1 MSKVAIISDTH
12 WGVRG
17 DSVAFLDMTK
27 RFLDQVFFPTLRER
41 MVYDVVHL
49 GDLVDKRKQI
59 SYMTAGRLRQD
70 FLDPL
75 QDGGFRMS
83 IIAGNHD
90 CSYKNTNR
98 VNALTELVD
107 GNYPSMNC
115 FIDPAE
121 VNLCGYQTLFLPW
134 ICDENREQSM
144 RLIKESKANACMGH
158 LDIAGFEM
166 YRGSVSTHGEN
177 KELFDRFGAVLSGHF
192 HHRSSDGTITYVGS
206 HGEFTWSDHDDPR
219 GFHIFDLRTQELE
232 FVANPHTMFTKVWYD
247 DRDKTL
253 EQVLAVDQSQVT
265 GKFLKL
271 IVTSKT
277 NPYWFDLLCEKLDK
291 SSPLGMQIVEDH
303 LNMNLE
309 DDNNIVS
316 EAESTLDIFRKHI
329 NQFQAPN
336 LNKSKLERLVTD
348 LYNQA
353 LTVET

>member
-27 RFLDQVFFPTLRER
+27 RFLDDVFFPTLRDR
-41 MVYDVVHL
+41 GIYDVVHL

-59 SYMTAGRLRQD
+59 SYLTAGRLRQD

-75 QDGGFRMS
+75 QRDGYRVS
-83 IIAGNHD
+83 VIAGNHD
-90 CSYKNTNR
+90 CYYKNTNR

-107 GNYPSMNC
+107 GNYPSINC
-115 FIDPAE
+115 YIDPE
-121 VNLCGYQTLFLPW
+121 EINLCGYKTLFLPW

-158 LDIAGFEM
+158 LEISGFEM
-166 YRGSVSTHGEN
+166 YRGSVATHGES
-177 KELFDRFGAVLSGHF
+177 KELFDKFGTVLTGHF
-192 HHRSSDGTITYVGS
+192 HRRSSDGTITYVGS
-206 HGEFTWSDHDDPR
+206 HGEFTWSDYDDPK

-232 FVANPHTMFTKVWYD
+232 FIRNPYNMFKKVWYD
-247 DRDKTL
+247 DREKTL
-253 EQVLAVDQSQVT
+253 DQVLDVDVT
-265 GKFLKL
+265 EISGRFLKL
-271 IVTSKT
+271 IVQNKT
-277 NPYWFDLLCEKLDK
+277 NPYWFDILCEKLDK
-291 SSPLGMQIVEDH
+291 AGPLGMQIVEDH
-303 LNMNLE
+303 LNVNLE
-309 DDNNIVS
+309 DDESIVS
-316 EAESTLDIFRKHI
+316 EAESTLDVFMKHI